1 MNENGCY
8 EMPEAPRGSN
18 EQQPAALPV
27 SGALTAAPGANKR
40 DHGAIAED
48 IRRELAKRFSGSLLV
63 EQIAD
68 CSRALAEK
76 FGRAPGEGRSAR
88 KSRSA
93 VRGIFERP
101 PRSGVWWISYQDAG
115 GKRHRE
121 KTGRR
126 AAAIDA
132 VARRRLEVKE
142 GRFIPPRA
150 GDRVTFR
157 ELATAALAH
166 KKLLLAPL
174 SYETDL
180 GRLRKLYPLIGNV
193 PADCLTAARIA
204 ETLAHLKASTTG
216 STVNRYRSVISS
228 VYSFAVRAG
237 RMTTN
242 PVARVERFRENPS
255 RLNWL
260 RPEQEKAV
268 RETIDTNRHETE
280 FSLVLNTGMRRGE
293 NWNLVWRDVDLVHGN
308 ITVHGKTGR
317 RHIPANASAKEAL
330 LQLQK
335 ISGDDEFVCPDRNAA
350 KNVARDWRHWF
361 EDAVEKAGVED
372 FHFHDIRHTFGS
384 RLIMQGVD
392 IRTVQELMGHKD
404 IRVTMKYSHLADD
417 HRKAAVEK
425 MKPPATQQ

>member
-1 MNENGCY
+1 MGQK
-8 EMPEAPRGSN
+8 RVSGGSTR
-18 EQQPAALPV
+18 ALPGERLGTTALGV
-27 SGALTAAPGANKR
+27 SESPTAAPGANKLG
-40 DHGAIAED
+40 HGAIAEK
-48 IRRELAKRFSGSLLV
+48 ISPSPV
-63 EQIAD
+63 E
-68 CSRALAEK
+68 
-76 FGRAPGEGRSAR
+76 GRAAR
-88 KSRSA
+88 KSKTA

-101 PRSGVWWISYQDAG
+101 PRSGVWWISYCDAART
-115 GKRHRE
+115 RHRE
-121 KTGRR
+121 KIGRR
-126 AAAIDA
+126 TAAIDA

-157 ELATAALAH
+157 ELATAALAQ

-180 GRLRKLYPLIGNV
+180 GRLKKLYPLIGNV
-193 PADCLTAARIA
+193 PADCLTAARID
-204 ETLAHLKASTTG
+204 ETLAQLKASTTG

-228 VYSFAVRAG
+228 VYSFAIRAG
-237 RMTTN
+237 KMKTN
-242 PVARVERFRENPS
+242 PVTRVKRFRENPS

-260 RPEQEKAV
+260 RPEQEKAI

-280 FSLVLNTGMRRGE
+280 FTLVLNTGMRRGE
-293 NWNLVWRDVDLVHGN
+293 NWGLVWRDVDLVHGN

-317 RHIPANASAKEAL
+317 RHIPLNADAKEAL

-350 KNVARDWRHWF
+350 KNVSRDWRHWF
-361 EDAVEKAGVED
+361 EEAVERAGVED
-372 FHFHDIRHTFGS
+372 FRFHDIRHTFGS
-384 RLIMQGVD
+384 RLIMAGAD

-417 HRKAAVEK
+417 HRRAAVEK
-425 MKPPATQQ
+425 LKPPENLQ